1 MRTTGKLCATARDRD
16 CRADRSSCSVGQ
28 APYNIL
34 TKFASLNLDY
44 QTTPNYACDME
55 DACCEL
61 SEGASLTAD
70 VTEAIA

>member
-1 MRTTGKLCATARDRD
+1 MHHSPQYACY
-16 CRADRSSCSVGQ
+16 ADKCSCSVGP

-44 QTTPNYACDME
+44 QTTPDYVCDME
-55 DACCEL
+55 DALCEV
-61 SEGASLTAD
+61 SEGASLTAL